1 MAQLKLENVSI
12 KTKKCH
18 FKNFNL
24 ELKMGQRIGLIGQE
38 AHVRTLL
45 VDLIAGK
52 QWPEKG
58 SVYFEDYQ
66 ISHFKEKALSQIG
79 FVTDQ
84 VFFYE
89 NLTGYENLKLI
100 CKAYKKSKTILK
112 DHILQ
117 YFTLFNL
124 SGLENVLVKKYSLG
138 DRQKLKFIRAL
149 MIQPKVLVLE
159 EAFRSLDSVT
169 IEILVDYLKRKC
181 QEKTLC
187 LIYISSTFN
196 SLYLMAQ
203 KIGYIS
209 KGNLGEL
216 VDIEAL
222 HLSQRQAL
230 IISSKDISKLIF
242 FIETELGLFDYE
254 VIDDEKISISDAFNL
269 QKSLIKIIYR
279 EKIDILEMKYEYEP
293 FEDYFLK
300 AGEIEN
306 DDGV

>member
-1 MAQLKLENVSI
+1 MAQLKFENISI
-12 KTKKCH
+12 KNEKCH
-18 FKNFNL
+18 IKNFNL

-45 VDLIAGK
+45 VDLIAGN
-52 QWPEKG
+52 QWPQTG
-58 SVYFEDYQ
+58 DVYFEDYK
-66 ISHFKEKALSQIG
+66 ISHYKEKALSQIG

-89 NLTGYENLKLI
+89 NLTAYENLRLVY
-100 CKAYKKSKTILK
+100 KAYKKSKDISK
-112 DHILQ
+112 DHLSQ

-124 SGLENVLVKKYSLG
+124 SGLENVRVKKYSLG

-181 QEKTLC
+181 QENTLS
-187 LIYISSTFN
+187 LVYFSSTFN
-196 SLYLMAQ
+196 SLYLIAQ
-203 KIGYIS
+203 KIGYIN
-209 KGNLGEL
+209 KGSLKEL
-216 VDIEAL
+216 IDIETL
-222 HLSQRQAL
+222 YLSQRQAL
-230 IISSKDISKLIF
+230 TVSSKEISKLIF
-242 FIETELGLFDYE
+242 YIETELGLFDYE
-254 VIDDEKISISDAFNL
+254 VIDDEKICISDAFNL

-279 EKIDILEMKYEYEP
+279 ERIDILEMKYDYEP

-300 AGEIEN
+300 GGESEN
-306 DDGV
+306 DDRV